1 MAMNSDDSF
10 GNAHYDFRSG
20 PSRGSSLSLGP
31 ETLMHRGRSQLET
44 VPLQAISAVRI
55 AFERDAH
62 KIGWAIVLL
71 IVAYAVSSVS
81 APLAGLAESLATRV
95 RGDGAASVQDIA
107 SIMIATFHGL
117 SAAARMLPTFAKLIA
132 AIGVVV
138 LAIGLW
144 GQTTLTLTLSAIER
158 HYVVR
163 GRNRR
168 LFDFAEVLSDRIAEP
183 RP

>member
-20 PSRGSSLSLGP
+20 PLRGSSLALSA
-31 ETLMHRGRSQLET
+31 EALMHRGRSRLET

-55 AFERDAH
+55 AFERDAN
-62 KIGWAIVLL
+62 KVGWAIVLV
-71 IVAYAVSSVS
+71 IVAYAVSAAA
-81 APLAGLAESLATRV
+81 APLAELAESLATRV

-117 SAAARMLPTFAKLIA
+117 GAAARMLPSFAKVIG
-132 AIGVVV
+132 AIGIVM

-168 LFDFAEVLSDRIAEP
+168 LFDFAEVLSERIAEP
-183 RP
+183 RS

>member
-1 MAMNSDDSF
+1 MAMNPDDRF
-10 GNAHYDFRSG
+10 GYAHYDFRSG
-20 PSRGSSLSLGP
+20 PLRGSSLALSADA
-31 ETLMHRGRSQLET
+31 LMHRGRSRLET
-44 VPLQAISAVRI
+44 VPLPAIAAVRI
-55 AFERDAH
+55 AFERDIH
-62 KIGWAIVLL
+62 KIGWAIILL
-71 IVAYAVSSVS
+71 IVAYAVSAAST
-81 APLAGLAESLATRV
+81 PLAGLAESLATRV

-117 SAAARMLPTFAKLIA
+117 GAAARMLPSFAKLIGA
-132 AIGVVV
+132 FGVVM

-168 LFDFAEVLSDRIAEP
+168 LFDFAEVLSERIAEP
-183 RP
+183 RS